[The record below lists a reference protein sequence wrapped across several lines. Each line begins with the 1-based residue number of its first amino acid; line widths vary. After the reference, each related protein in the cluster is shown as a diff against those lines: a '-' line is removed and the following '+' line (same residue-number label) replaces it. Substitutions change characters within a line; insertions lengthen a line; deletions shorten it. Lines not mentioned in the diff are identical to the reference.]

1 VRIYLDA
8 APVIYTVE
16 NVPQYAAAVD
26 ARLSVPGVVLVV
38 SDLTRLECRVKPLR
52 EGNLALLRDFDDY
65 FEGVVSQVVVLSRAV
80 MDRATEIRAG
90 YGFRTP
96 DAIQLAAATLAHC
109 EVFLTND
116 QQLGRFPEI
125 TVEMVQP

>member
-8 APVIYTVE
+8 APVIYTEE